1 MINFGCVIEG
11 SDFSSPDTIDEN
23 MKRCFA
29 QDLHESCFLHIK
41 GQPKQFGDGRTQC
54 AIAEGLGTLLEDT
67 INHRSAVRNAVIR
80 ISNDPED
87 GNLVIEA
94 ASWHTD
100 MLPSIKP
107 VQYTSLFMV
116 ANDAPL
122 GAMFGVTKLVPSDQ
136 FYKRQSAE
144 TQEAWNNRR
153 WGLNVAAHATLG
165 KGVPANKTV
174 PMIHTHPHKLTN
186 NVAMN
191 IETEPEC
198 TDVFD
203 VLPDGGRIIRDKSKF
218 IQELD
223 DKLEEACEDYGATVE
238 WESGD
243 YLIFDNMA
251 VLHKAQ
257 TDAYQT
263 REQREAA
270 GLPYYRRT
278 LHRVT
283 CLTDLVRYSQLE
295 E

>member
-1 MINFGCVIEG
+1 
-11 SDFSSPDTIDEN
+11 
-23 MKRCFA
+23 MKRCFF
-29 QDLHESCFLHIK
+29 QDLKESCFLHIK

-54 AIAEGLGTLLEDT
+54 AIAEALGTLLEGT
-67 INHRSAVRNAVIR
+67 INHHSAVRNAVIR

-87 GNLVIEA
+87 GNLVNEA
-94 ASWHTD
+94 AWWHTD
-100 MLPSIKP
+100 MLPSPMP

-122 GAMFGVTKLVPSDQ
+122 GAKFGVTKLVPSDQ

-144 TQEAWNNRR
+144 TQEAWNKRQ
-153 WGLNVAAHATLG
+153 WGLDVAVHATLG
-165 KGVPANKTV
+165 KGVPANKSV
-174 PMIHTHPHKLTN
+174 PMIHTHPHKLSN
-186 NVAMN
+186 NVAVN

-198 TDVFD
+198 TGVFD
-203 VLPDGGRIIRDKSKF
+203 VLPGGGRDFIDKSKF

-223 DKLEEACEDYGATVE
+223 DKLEEACEDYGAIVE
-238 WESGD
+238 WEAGD

-257 TDAYQT
+257 ADAYQT
-263 REQREAA
+263 KEQREAA

-283 CLTDLVRYSQLE
+283 CLTDLVRYPQLDE